1 VNDKYLAETHET
13 PRDRRRSCTKDSFVE
28 NKEKVVMKADRLH
41 SFRVMNCNDE
51 EDEHEILY
59 STRAVVE

>member
-1 VNDKYLAETHET
+1 
-13 PRDRRRSCTKDSFVE
+13 
-28 NKEKVVMKADRLH
+28 MKADRLH

-59 STRAVVE
+59 SKGAAVE